1 MNDNRQYDTETVYER
16 LREYGE
22 MVKDLEYQGERL
34 ERLKVKL
41 IGVGAQALT
50 DMPKSP
56 SPNNDKMTDL
66 VAQKIELE
74 EDMKEM
80 ADEVK
85 AERKAIEKAI
95 RSLKSAEQR
104 AVIRGRF
111 IDGERADSVTELLFG
126 GKEDFLDK
134 QMSYQRR
141 MFSIQAA
148 AVENLAAYF
157 GMYLE
162 PSETA

>member
-1 MNDNRQYDTETVYER
+1 MNDNRQYDTDAVYER

-22 MVKDLEYQGERL
+22 MVKELEYQGERL

-56 SPNNDKMTDL
+56 SPNNDKVTDL
-66 VAQKIELE
+66 LAQKIELE
-74 EDMKEM
+74 QEMEEM
-80 ADEVK
+80 ADSVRE
-85 AERKAIEKAI
+85 ERRTIEKAI

-104 AVIRGRF
+104 AVIRSRF
-111 IDGERADSVTELLFG
+111 IDMERADSVTELLFG
-126 GKEDFLDK
+126 GHEDFLDK
-134 QMSYQRR
+134 QSSYERR
-141 MFSIQAA
+141 MFKIQTQ

-162 PSETA
+162 PA